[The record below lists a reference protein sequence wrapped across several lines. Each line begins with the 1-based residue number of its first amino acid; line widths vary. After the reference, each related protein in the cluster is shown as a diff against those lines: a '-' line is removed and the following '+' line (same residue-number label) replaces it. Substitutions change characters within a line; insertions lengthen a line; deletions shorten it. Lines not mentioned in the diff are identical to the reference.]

1 MIGAA
6 QIAMICIGLYLL
18 IAGKSKAGKRVL
30 RGGPARVVG
39 LVFMLPVPLAFMI
52 GVGIGISLGLRHK
65 PFHPEEWKGISLV
78 IEAVAVVVCLVAGC
92 VIARLYSKPLKKR
105 RPRTVEPAKDG

>member
-6 QIAMICIGLYLL
+6 QIALLCIGLYLL
-18 IAGKSKAGKRVL
+18 TAGKSKTGKRVL
-30 RGGPARVVG
+30 RGAPARVVG

-52 GVGIGISLGLRHK
+52 GIGIGINLGLRHK
-65 PFHPEEWKGISLV
+65 PFRPEEWKGTSLA

-92 VIARLYSKPLKKR
+92 VIARVYSKPLKKR
-105 RPRTVEPAKDG
+105 RPKTVEPA